1 MPDWLGQAKAAA
13 NGRATVLLTQQN
25 PAVVWEVQQIGCSVG
40 PTSVSGQIVIYK
52 NGNLVAPTSAL
63 APQVNP
69 FGAASIGQTAAGLPY
84 VYVNA
89 SDTLQ
94 IIASSIISTDTLT
107 VRAQYRELS
116 SSDEEMRGR

>member
-1 MPDWLGQAKAAA
+1 MPDWLGQNPVIA
-13 NGRATVLLTQQN
+13 GGTATVLLSQNN

-40 PTSVSGQIVIYK
+40 PASTSGNIVIFK
-52 NGNLVAPTSAL
+52 NGNLVAPTAIL
-63 APQVNP
+63 APQVNTA
-69 FGAASIGQTAAGLPY
+69 GTSSIGQTAAGLPY

-94 IIASSIISTDTLT
+94 IIASAVTVGDTLT
-107 VRAQYRELS
+107 VRAQYREFN

>member
-1 MPDWLGQAKAAA
+1 MPDWLNQASAAA
-13 NGRATVLLTQQN
+13 NGIATVLLTQQN

-40 PTSVSGQIVIYK
+40 PASVSGNIVIYK
-52 NGNLVAPTSAL
+52 NGNLVAPTAAL
-63 APQVNP
+63 APQVNTA
-69 FGAASIGQTAAGLPY
+69 GTTSIGQTAAGLPY

-94 IIASSIISTDTLT
+94 IIASSVIAGDVLT
-107 VRAQYRELS
+107 VRAQYREFN

>member
-1 MPDWLGQAKAAA
+1 MPDWLGQARATS
-13 NGRATVLLTQQN
+13 NGRAIVLITQQN
-25 PAVVWEVQQIGCSVG
+25 PAVIWEVQQIGCSVG
-40 PTSVSGQIVIYK
+40 PVSVSGNIVIYK

-63 APQVNP
+63 VPQVNIS
-69 FGAASIGQTAAGLPY
+69 GTASIGQTAAGLPY

-94 IIASSIISTDTLT
+94 IIASSIISGDTLT
-107 VRAQYRELS
+107 IRAQYRELS